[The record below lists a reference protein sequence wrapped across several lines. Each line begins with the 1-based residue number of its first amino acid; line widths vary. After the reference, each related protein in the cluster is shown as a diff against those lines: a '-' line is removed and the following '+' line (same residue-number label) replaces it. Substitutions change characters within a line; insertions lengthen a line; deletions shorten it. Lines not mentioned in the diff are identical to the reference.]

1 MLVVSRELSL
11 HGIRFIKRTSE
22 EHAEQRLHCSV
33 FEIRVTHS
41 TVPIFANTK
50 RSVDPLQT
58 IELDEQRST
67 PCHENETEKQRT
79 EREARED
86 LYTAVQSSFNL
97 GISLLS

>member
-1 MLVVSRELSL
+1 M
-11 HGIRFIKRTSE
+11 
-22 EHAEQRLHCSV
+22 

-67 PCHENETEKQRT
+67 PCHENETEKQRA

-97 GISLLS
+97 GIGLLS